1 MGDGVANS
9 SDSTHHMPKVC
20 SYPGILPKFAV
31 NDGGLTRGIYTQQM
45 PSAPWCGDNGY
56 ALLCKINCASYKK
69 LLVDAV
75 ANGEAVT
82 TFSTTTCEDLAAI
95 SSFHTMTETMLV
107 SFLSV

>member
-1 MGDGVANS
+1 MVWQIQAIPPITCQRYVA
-9 SDSTHHMPKVC
+9 
-20 SYPGILPKFAV
+20 
-31 NDGGLTRGIYTQQM
+31 TRGFCQDSPSTTADLQGVYTQQT
-45 PSAPWCGDNGY
+45 PSTPWCGDNGY

-95 SSFHTMTETMLV
+95 SSFHTVTETMLV
-107 SFLSV
+107 SFLTV